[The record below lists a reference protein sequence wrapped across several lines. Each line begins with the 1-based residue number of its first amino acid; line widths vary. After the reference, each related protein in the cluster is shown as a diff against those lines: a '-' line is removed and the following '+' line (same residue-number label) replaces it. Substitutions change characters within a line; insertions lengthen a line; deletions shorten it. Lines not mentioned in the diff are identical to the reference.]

1 MIQIVNLGNCIH
13 IFDDEE
19 KRFIK
24 LTTTNLKKELP
35 SGKDFQTKRAILES
49 LNWTTCQTPG
59 CKVKRCR
66 NNEHFI
72 SRQTR

>member
-24 LTTTNLKKELP
+24 LTTTNLKRDCLAAK
-35 SGKDFQTKRAILES
+35 
-49 LNWTTCQTPG
+49 
-59 CKVKRCR
+59 
-66 NNEHFI
+66 I
-72 SRQTR
+72 SKQKGDPEKP